1 MRFIIIVLLVGF
13 ISSLN
18 VLSQEPEW
26 LFKIPK
32 YYRLKGG
39 SSVFVVDQQ
48 RGAVLYDGGAYDTYV
63 TYDGGANWKTIFDMK
78 MFYLDV
84 ETSWQMDNVG
94 RWYYTGNVYGK
105 MPVNLVSEDAGETMR
120 YTIADTNALPF
131 MGRWEDQPTVVLPDA
146 LVIDASRPRYPRPG
160 TPLGRYSS
168 CDAGKTWT
176 FHGYG
181 QYVSQMDGRTVGAG
195 RFVMSDSNFNA
206 KEIIACSDSV
216 VQTTIS
222 TSNPYVRLKDGTV
235 LQYIPKIAGFVRGF
249 HITRPGS
256 STETIY
262 DPPFTIEYGGLI
274 NDTAALYFGSRG
286 QILLYGMV
294 GGFRLIDDPPVYN
307 RFQRVGNAGIY
318 GDRVLMQTIIPNGNL
333 RDGTR
338 WTLYNLKSG
347 AATTFL
353 RPPSYGT
360 SWGINFRS
368 NPFDIHGVVA
378 FSDSTWLA
386 SFIEGELLRT
396 DNAGATWTIV
406 DNIQR
411 DERWGESWIGAK
423 RLFMRGNGQVALIN
437 ERNRLMVNG
446 TSPSDWRI
454 VHPAPFTHEIEY
466 HPSTRVLFTGSNYSY
481 DEDYAYQYRAA
492 FGPSSI
498 YFAHPDTMWISGDV
512 VGRFT
517 NDGQFIDTVLAR
529 RSRLIKRISPLV
541 TISAMDSLYFTFNNG
556 KDWVY
561 VGYSLPKYTHNS
573 KTLTSGIGDVTVAK
587 DGSILVGLRGLRTY
601 HADGS
606 LNDSVPGGI
615 MRSTNNGDSWERCT
629 ADIPEWQHVTS
640 IMTAPSGTLLCLA
653 SDLNLDARYVDPYTN
668 ETRLIEPHRYKES
681 SYKLGLSYIYRSTD
695 NGLTWSRTFVFPD
708 RFVLPSTDMRFTMMP
723 DGRILAIHPTA
734 GIAISNN
741 DGRSWGLAD
750 PLNIGDQIVNDVV
763 FTEDGYAHI
772 ATNDGYVR
780 ILIENI
786 LSVRE
791 SHHVSGSLHV
801 LTNDDG
807 SVTFLNE
814 IPSSVSVYSIDGRL
828 IQRLDDPNGIQSFQR
843 NNDGHRAVV
852 IVASVKGKSLST
864 IIMTK

>member
-1 MRFIIIVLLVGF
+1 MRFTIIAILFGL
-13 ISSLN
+13 ISSSN
-18 VLSQEPEW
+18 GFSQEPEW

-39 SSVFVVDQQ
+39 SSVFVVDKQ
-48 RGAVLYDGGAYDTYV
+48 RGGVLFDGGAYDTYI
-63 TYDGGANWKTIFDMK
+63 TYDGGETWKTIFDIK

-84 ETSWQMDNVG
+84 ATSWQMDDVG

-105 MPVNLVSEDAGETMR
+105 MPINLVSEDAGETMR

-146 LVIDASRPRYPRPG
+146 LMIDASQPRYPRPG
-160 TPLGRYSS
+160 TPRGRYTS
-168 CDAGKTWT
+168 CDAGRTWT
-176 FHGYG
+176 FHGSSRYL
-181 QYVSQMDGRTVGAG
+181 SQMDGRTVGAG
-195 RFVMSDSNFNA
+195 RFVMSDSTFKA

-216 VQTTIS
+216 VQTSIS

-235 LQYIPKIAGFVRGF
+235 LQYVPNIFGFVRGF
-249 HITRPGS
+249 HITRPDS

-338 WTLYNLKSG
+338 WTVYNVRSG
-347 AATTFL
+347 EASTFL

-360 SWGINFRS
+360 SWGIYFRS
-368 NPFDIHGVVA
+368 NPFDVHGVVA

-386 SFIEGELLRT
+386 SFLNGELLRT

-411 DERWGESWIGAK
+411 DEKWGESWIGIN
-423 RLFMRGNGQVALIN
+423 RLFMRGNGQMALIN
-437 ERNRLMVNG
+437 ERNRLMVSEP
-446 TSPSDWRI
+446 TTDTWRI
-454 VHPAPFTHEIEY
+454 IHPAPFIHEIDLGNN
-466 HPSTRVLFTGSNYSY
+466 SISIFTRSRITY
-481 DEDYAYQYRAA
+481 DEDNGGRYRAA

-517 NDGQFIDTVLAR
+517 ADGRFIDTLLAR

-561 VGYSLPKYTHNS
+561 VGYSLPKYIYNS
-573 KTLTSGIGDVTVAK
+573 DTLTAGVGDVAVAK
-587 DGSILVGLRGLRTY
+587 DGSIIVGLRGLRTY

-606 LNDSVPGGI
+606 LIDTVPGGI

-629 ADIPEWQHVTS
+629 SDIPEWLHITS
-640 IMTAPSGTLLCLA
+640 VMTSPSGTIFCLA
-653 SDLNLDARYVDPYTN
+653 SELNLDARAVNPFTG
-668 ETRLIEPHRYKES
+668 EIELLDHSAYGEKAF
-681 SYKLGLSYIYRSTD
+681 KLGFSYIYRSTD

-734 GIAISNN
+734 GIAISHN
-741 DGRSWGLAD
+741 DGLSWGLAD

-763 FTEDGYAHI
+763 FTDDGYAHI

-791 SHHVSGSLHV
+791 SHHVSGSLRV

-828 IQRLDDPNGIQSFQR
+828 IQRFDDPNGIQSFQR

-852 IVASVKGKSLST
+852 IVATVKGKTLST